1 VSEASI
7 LINELPLTEA
17 FIPTR
22 LLHREG
28 QLREIERCLSPA
40 LRHRKINNLYLVGPT
55 GTGKTSVAKWILD
68 THFQGQSAYVN
79 CWKYQTVHD
88 VLSELLLTFQIPVF
102 GRESTS
108 GLATKFEKIAR
119 KRQVIVFLDEAD
131 RIRDAEV
138 FYHLI
143 KSGAGIVLAF
153 TRPHALFR
161 LPARLKSSLPL
172 TEVEFPRYSADE
184 LNAILKDRVE
194 YSIRPGALA
203 PKLLK
208 LMATLGG
215 GDARVVLEIARR
227 SALKA
232 EQRNSRRIA
241 LGDVKAASIE
251 ANRLR
256 LGYFLSKLNDHQR
269 AIYEILRINGKL
281 DSGSLYRAYCREAKN
296 AVVDRAYRKYMRK
309 MIELGLVREKGS
321 GRWRTFEVVQ
331 GSS

>member
-1 VSEASI
+1 MTEGSI

-22 LLHREG
+22 LLFREG
-28 QLREIERCLSPA
+28 QLKEIERCLSPA
-40 LRHRKINNLYLVGPT
+40 LRNRKASNLFLVGPT

-79 CWKYQTVHD
+79 CWKYQTAHD

-108 GLATKFEKIAR
+108 DLATKFEKIAR

-131 RIRDAEV
+131 RIRDIEV

-161 LPARLKSSLPL
+161 LPSRLKSSLPL

-194 YSIRPGALA
+194 YSLRPGALA
-203 PKLLK
+203 PKLLR
-208 LMATLGG
+208 LAATMAG
-215 GDARVVLEIARR
+215 GDARVALEIARR
-227 SALKA
+227 AALKA
-232 EQRNSRRIA
+232 EDRHSRSIA
-241 LGDVKAASIE
+241 LVDVKAASSE

-256 LGYFLSKLNDHQR
+256 MGYFLSKLNEHQR
-269 AIYEILRINGKL
+269 ALYEILKTKGKL
-281 DSGSLYRAYCREAKN
+281 DSGSLYRAYRRKMKA

-321 GRWRTFEVVQ
+321 GRWRIFEVL
-331 GSS
+331 

>member
-1 VSEASI
+1 MREASI

-88 VLSELLLTFQIPVF
+88 VLSELLLTFQIPVL

-108 GLATKFEKIAR
+108 DLATKFEKIAR

-131 RIRDAEV
+131 RIRDIEV

-153 TRPHALFR
+153 TRHHALFR
-161 LPARLKSSLPL
+161 LPSRLKSALPL
-172 TEVEFPRYSADE
+172 TEVEFPRYSSDE
-184 LNAILKDRVE
+184 LNSTLKDRVE
-194 YSIRPGALA
+194 YSLCPGALSTR
-203 PKLLK
+203 LLK
-208 LMATLGG
+208 LIATLAG
-215 GDARVVLEIARR
+215 GDARVALEIARR
-227 SALKA
+227 SALRA
-232 EQRNSRRIA
+232 EQRNSPNIA
-241 LGDVKAASIE
+241 LADVKVASTE

-256 LGYFLSKLNDHQR
+256 LGYFLSKLNEHQR
-269 AIYEILRINGKL
+269 TIYGILRVKGKL
-281 DSGSLYRAYCREAKN
+281 DSGSLYRAYRREVRDP
-296 AVVDRAYRKYMRK
+296 VVDRAYRKYMKK
-309 MIELGLVREKGS
+309 MIELGLVKLNGS
-321 GRWRTFEVVQ
+321 G
-331 GSS
+331 

>member
-1 VSEASI
+1 VTEGSI

-22 LLHREG
+22 LLFREG
-28 QLREIERCLSPA
+28 QLKEIERCLYPA
-40 LRHRKINNLYLVGPT
+40 LRHRRINNLYLVGAT

-79 CWKYQTVHD
+79 CWKYQTAHD

-108 GLATKFEKIAR
+108 DLATKFEKIAR
-119 KRQVIVFLDEAD
+119 KMQVIVFLDEAD
-131 RIRDAEV
+131 RIRDVEV

-172 TEVEFPRYSADE
+172 TEIEFPRYSTDE
-184 LNAILKDRVE
+184 LSAILKDRVE

-227 SALKA
+227 SALRA
-232 EQRNSRRIA
+232 EQRNSRKIA
-241 LGDVKAASIE
+241 LSDVKVSSIE

-256 LGYFLSKLNDHQR
+256 LGYFLSKLNEHQR
-269 AIYEILRINGKL
+269 TIYEILRNKVKL
-281 DSGSLYRAYCREAKN
+281 DSGSLYRAYRRDVSD
-296 AVVDRAYRKYMRK
+296 AVVDRAYRKYMKK
-309 MIELGLVREKGS
+309 MIELGLVKVKGS
-321 GRWRTFEVVQ
+321 GRWRIFEVAV
-331 GSS
+331 

>member
-1 VSEASI
+1 MSEASI

-22 LLHREG
+22 LLFREG
-28 QLREIERCLSPA
+28 QLKEIERCLSPA
-40 LRHRKINNLYLVGPT
+40 LRNRKISNLFLVGPT
-55 GTGKTSVAKWILD
+55 GTGKTSVAKWILE

-79 CWKYQTVHD
+79 CWKYQTAHD
-88 VLSELLLTFQIPVF
+88 VLSELLLTFQIPVL

-108 GLATKFEKIAR
+108 DLATKFEKIAR
-119 KRQVIVFLDEAD
+119 KKQVIVFLDEAD
-131 RIRDAEV
+131 RIRDIEV

-161 LPARLKSSLPL
+161 LPSRLKSSLPL

-194 YSIRPGALA
+194 YSLRPGALA
-203 PKLLK
+203 PKLLR
-208 LMATLGG
+208 LAATMAG
-215 GDARVVLEIARR
+215 GDARVALEIARR
-227 SALKA
+227 ASLKA
-232 EQRNSRRIA
+232 EQRNSQRIA
-241 LGDVKAASIE
+241 LVDVKAASME

-256 LGYFLSKLNDHQR
+256 LGYFLSKLNEHQR
-269 AIYEILRINGKL
+269 TIYEILRTRGKL
-281 DSGSLYRAYCREAKN
+281 DSGSLYRAYRREVRD

-309 MIELGLVREKGS
+309 MVELGLVSEAGKS
-321 GRWRTFEVVQ
+321 RWKVYEI
-331 GSS
+331 